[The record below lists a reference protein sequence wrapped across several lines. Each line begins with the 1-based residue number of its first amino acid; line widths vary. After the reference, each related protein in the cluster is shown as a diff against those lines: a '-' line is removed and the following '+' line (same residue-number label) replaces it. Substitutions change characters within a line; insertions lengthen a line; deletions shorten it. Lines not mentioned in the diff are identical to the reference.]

1 MMTKLK
7 KNLRNYTQVTY
18 TKEEINN
25 PEETASRQ
33 SASHICFGYRKYR
46 LTISN
51 FGGIV
56 KRMDVIKQNPV
67 QSEMILQKNCGAR
80 YNYTIWALLFM
91 KRNLLCLPNQIMS
104 YYAVAGEKD
113 K

>member
-1 MMTKLK
+1 MTS
-7 KNLRNYTQVTY
+7 

-25 PEETASRQ
+25 PEETTSKQ
-33 SASHICFGYRKYR
+33 SASHICLEYRKYR

-56 KRMDVIKQNPV
+56 KRMHVIKQNPV
-67 QSEMILQKNCGAR
+67 QREMILQKNCGAR

-91 KRNLLCLPNQIMS
+91 KRNLLCLPNQIIS
-104 YYAVAGEKD
+104 HYAVAGEKD